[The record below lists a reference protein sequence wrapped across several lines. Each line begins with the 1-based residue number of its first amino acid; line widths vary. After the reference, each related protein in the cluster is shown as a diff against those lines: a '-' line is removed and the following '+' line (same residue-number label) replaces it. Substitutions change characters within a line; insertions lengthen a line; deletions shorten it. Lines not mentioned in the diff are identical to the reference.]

1 MVFTVAFIN
10 PSQLAMQ
17 WTRILGSTK
26 LVIIMCWEWYS
37 ISCWKMSVGNSSF
50 GTQLKIQ
57 INRFQWLQY
66 TLAGNTS
73 LVKALNGLTLPT
85 WDGQAPRVSII
96 LFTSIMLTFSMTW
109 VIGALF
115 PTFASL
121 YVVGTKFYRTSLN
134 EVISRKNET
143 IELEKT

>member
-1 MVFTVAFIN
+1 
-10 PSQLAMQ
+10 
-17 WTRILGSTK
+17 
-26 LVIIMCWEWYS
+26 
-37 ISCWKMSVGNSSF
+37 
-50 GTQLKIQ
+50 
-57 INRFQWLQY
+57 
-66 TLAGNTS
+66 
-73 LVKALNGLTLPT
+73 
-85 WDGQAPRVSII
+85 
-96 LFTSIMLTFSMTW
+96 MLTFSMTW